1 MKQVFTFICL
11 VFFISGC
18 SRIGF
23 YSNQDS
29 KGLVIDHKLDGPLE
43 CDNNKVNCMTKGEE
57 GNPFLRARY
66 EGSPGH
72 LVEYFEISG
81 REEMEFVIVVDA
93 SQSMDDNLK
102 KVGENLQP
110 VLSHIH
116 DKKWRMVFM
125 TADHGDHTE
134 NTSEIWEDYHGDKAR
149 FGKFMRLEKNGRIL
163 DQLILTEA
171 TPEYDQIFKD
181 TLTRRSQNECDLPPG
196 CHGPHEQ
203 PLRSLKAAFSRY
215 ETDPS
220 HKSFFQ
226 ADADTIVLI
235 MTDEDERRQDPQNAT
250 TAEEVIQVFKE
261 VFKGK
266 RKRLFAFSLSIQDE
280 ECYEEERRGIFSK
293 KTAAY
298 GHIIGRLAE
307 LTGRPEQNVSLCSKD
322 YGAALARISQITRSL
337 IESDLVLQKLFL
349 LPETVEVSLDPIQE
363 QVSWKLFGRKIRL
376 SDPVQPGTKVKVSY
390 QYER

>member
-1 MKQVFTFICL
+1 MKKILPFLCI
-11 VFFISGC
+11 VFFVNGC

-23 YSNQDS
+23 YSEQDS

-43 CDNNKVNCMTKGEE
+43 CDNDKVDCITKGEE

-66 EGSPGH
+66 EDTPGY

-81 REEMEFVIVVDA
+81 REELEFVVVLDA

-110 VLSHIH
+110 VLSYIS

-125 TADHGDHTE
+125 TADHGDHTG
-134 NTSEIWEDYHGDKAR
+134 NTSDIWESYHGDQAR
-149 FGKFMRLEKNGRIL
+149 FGKFMRLEKRGSIL
-163 DQLILTEA
+163 DQLILTDT
-171 TPEYDQIFKD
+171 TPEYEQIFKD
-181 TLTRRSQNECDLPPG
+181 TLTRRSPSECDLPPG

-226 ADADTIVLI
+226 ADTDTILLI
-235 MTDEDERRQDPQNAT
+235 MTDEDERRQDPQSAT
-250 TAEEVIQVFKE
+250 TAEEVIHTFKNM
-261 VFKGK
+261 FKGK

-280 ECYEEERRGIFSK
+280 SCYEEERRGIFSK

-307 LTGRPEQNVSLCSKD
+307 LTGGQNVSLCSKD

-349 LPETVEVSLDPIQE
+349 LPETVRVSLDPIQE
-363 QVSWKLFGRKIRL
+363 QVSWNLFGRKIRL
-376 SDPVQPGTKVKVSY
+376 SGPVQPGTKVKVSY
-390 QYER
+390 QYEK